1 MTSLNNSSLLGAQ
14 FVTIVDLSNVINVN
28 DANKDSFEITYTKI
42 ILNFIWV
49 IQMFTRVNKFVAI
62 QDDLLTYWYTPQRC
76 VLSVFFPVDFLL
88 S

>member
-28 DANKDSFEITYTKI
+28 DANKDSFEITYTKS

-62 QDDLLTYWYTPQRC
+62 QDDLLTYW
-76 VLSVFFPVDFLL
+76 
-88 S
+88 

>member
-28 DANKDSFEITYTKI
+28 DANKDSFEITYTKF

-49 IQMFTRVNKFVAI
+49 IQMFTRVKKVVAI
-62 QDDLLTYWYTPQRC
+62 EDDLLTQVSP
-76 VLSVFFPVDFLL
+76 L
-88 S
+88 

>member
-28 DANKDSFEITYTKI
+28 DANKDSFEITYTKS

-49 IQMFTRVNKFVAI
+49 IQMFTRVNKVVAI
-62 QDDLLTYWYTPQRC
+62 QDDLLTQVSP
-76 VLSVFFPVDFLL
+76 L
-88 S
+88 